1 MYTGCI
7 HERRSQR
14 CLSRSPSGPF
24 AASRCDSPERP
35 LLAREASQEQR
46 EEFSW
51 SVHDCEANG
60 SRPAQRHV
68 QMFRGVQWSSSGKWL
83 KMLSPGGRKKKQ
95 TKKKLWRQAMRHSK
109 RFGQLPQVTHI
120 PVFTICTICTTVFT
134 TGWKKYR

>member
-1 MYTGCI
+1 MTRGEGEGGEGGPGVYTGCI

-35 LLAREASQEQR
+35 LLALLALLALEVSQEQR

-60 SRPAQRHV
+60 SRPAQQHE
-68 QMFRGVQWSSSGKWL
+68 QMFCGVQWSSSGKWL
-83 KMLSPGGRKKKQ
+83 KMFYSGGRKKKI
-95 TKKKLWRQAMRHSK
+95 KKNLWRQAMRHSK
-109 RFGQLPQVTHI
+109 RYL
-120 PVFTICTICTTVFT
+120 
-134 TGWKKYR
+134 K